1 MAASGLSAVLARAPA
16 STVEEVIA
24 NLSEIDAVLPAADGV
39 SCFNKLYLAV
49 TRNVLAGITGGA
61 FVAPHFVAALD
72 VAFANFYFAALRA
85 FDGGSFETPRAWRPL
100 FEARASAAIAPIQF
114 ALSGMNAHINRDLP
128 VAVVE
133 TFAALGLPLRADGAP
148 HADYQRINDVLA
160 TTEKQVKDLY
170 LDPLARQLDRA
181 FAGVDDVVAIWS
193 VTAARDAA
201 WTNAEALWHLRA
213 LPAIAAA
220 YLRTLDR
227 TVGFASRGLL
237 VARAPI
243 AIMSWPATVP

>member
-1 MAASGLSAVLARAPA
+1 MTAGGGLSAALARAPA

-24 NLSEIDAVLPAADGV
+24 RLVEIDGVLPAADGI
-39 SCFNKLYLAV
+39 SCFNRLYLAV
-49 TRNVLAGITGGA
+49 TRNVLGGITGGA

-72 VAFANFYFAALRA
+72 VAFANLYFAALRA
-85 FDGGSFETPRAWRPL
+85 FDGGSLETPRAWRPL

-148 HADYQRINDVLA
+148 HVDYLRINDVLA
-160 TTEKQVKDLY
+160 ATEKQVKDLY
-170 LDPLARQLDRA
+170 LDPLARQLDRV

-193 VTAARDAA
+193 VTAARHAA
-201 WTNAEALWHLRA
+201 WTNADALWHLRA
-213 LPAIAAA
+213 LPAVATA
-220 YLRTLDR
+220 YLDTLDR

-237 VARAPI
+237 L
-243 AIMSWPATVP
+243 